1 MSECARGDLRSLRA
15 ASQALLQLQAH
26 EEQAMRAELAQLSE
40 YVAQLELAV
49 RDEQHPNPNP
59 HPNPQPP
66 TSNPHPP
73 TEPGARW
80 LAVAAAAPSSRGRG
94 DHRGAE

>member
-1 MSECARGDLRSLRA
+1 MEAARRRLVSECARGDLRSLRA

-26 EEQAMRAELAQLSE
+26 EEQAMRAELAQL
-40 YVAQLELAV
+40 ELAV

-66 TSNPHPP
+66 QPP
-73 TEPGARW
+73 TPNPQPPTPTPP
-80 LAVAAAAPSSRGRG
+80 PSQVRDG
-94 DHRGAE
+94 